1 MEWTSLRGADKLKVL
16 HHLPEKIPDIIP
28 SEDGNKIRQLWKVQS
43 DKYMQ
48 VHIIIVYLGLS
59 GHIYYNG

>member
-28 SEDGNKIRQLWKVQS
+28 SEDGIKIKQLWKVQPTCVIS
-43 DKYMQ
+43 Y
-48 VHIIIVYLGLS
+48 IIRLYLGLS
-59 GHIYYNG
+59 GHI